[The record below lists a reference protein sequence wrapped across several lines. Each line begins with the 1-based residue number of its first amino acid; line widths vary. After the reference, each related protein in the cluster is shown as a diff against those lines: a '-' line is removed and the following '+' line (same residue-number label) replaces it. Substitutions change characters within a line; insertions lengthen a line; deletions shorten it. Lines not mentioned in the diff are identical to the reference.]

1 MSKPSA
7 VSKVVA
13 SLEAERAELLAR
25 AAVIEQVVSKLLV
38 AAKPKLRMAKA
49 KLKPVEGESA

>member
-49 KLKPVEGESA
+49 KLKPREDEST

>member
-38 AAKPKLRMAKA
+38 SSQATKPRTR
-49 KLKPVEGESA
+49 KPNLVKQESA

>member
-13 SLEAERAELLAR
+13 SLEAERAELLTR
-25 AAVIEQVVSKLLV
+25 VAVIEQVVAKLLV
-38 AAKPKLRMAKA
+38 SSQVTKPKARKPKAAK
-49 KLKPVEGESA
+49 GEPS

>member
-1 MSKPSA
+1 MSKLSA

-38 AAKPKLRMAKA
+38 SSQATKPRTRKPKLVKQ
-49 KLKPVEGESA
+49 ESA

>member
-13 SLEAERAELLAR
+13 SLEAERAELLTR
-25 AAVIEQVVSKLLV
+25 VVVIEQVVAKLLV
-38 AAKPKLRMAKA
+38 SSQVTKPKARKPKAAK
-49 KLKPVEGESA
+49 GEPS

>member
-38 AAKPKLRMAKA
+38 SSQATKPRTRKPKLVKQ
-49 KLKPVEGESA
+49 ESA